1 MGMAAS
7 QARYLALTARKSN
20 VEYEGQQ
27 INQSRTAL
35 ANQSANLFSQMLNM
49 AVPTPPSTAD
59 YTSTQYTFKDGSG
72 NDETLSNYYQ
82 LGTSDSD
89 YNYVVT
95 TYHDENVYT
104 GSRKKLKEPQVQG
117 TKTDHY
123 NYDAAS
129 LDQNKSTSV
138 SKAWKNTDGT
148 YGMETTDGTTTIYNA
163 VTAAQDA
170 QVRALNAGNGVYQEI
185 GATPAKPTVN
195 TTDATVKAGFTAV
208 KSTDKDAVAQIKS
221 LYGVTTVAD
230 DAYYSNGSGGYIVA
244 ADYTT
249 PNATADLTEGQGVAG
264 TNPAAPS
271 YYTDGTTYVAK
282 SDLDTAVT
290 TYNSNVANG
299 TKNTNT
305 INEIKPENDATYSNY
320 TAVGNS
326 ALTELNASDLA
337 DEDTKTEIDQ
347 IIKDMKTA
355 KNGDTTSAENL
366 AACFTTDASGNT
378 TYTGGI
384 YKFVM
389 GGTTYYTTQKDLAS
403 SSSSALAPN
412 NIDNQQSPLSYYSA
426 SNVSQKVEDTQK
438 ALLETDSSGRFK
450 SVKLADDSVTYS
462 LSSTT
467 TTNEAAYNDAMNS
480 YYYNKSTYEKSVS
493 DINAKTEIIQ
503 TQDKTLE
510 LRLEQL
516 NTEQSALQNEMEA
529 VKKVVDKHVELGFK
543 TFGG

>member
-7 QARYLALTARKSN
+7 QARYLALSARKSN

-35 ANQSANLFSQMLNM
+35 ANQSANLFSQMLDM
-49 AVPTPPSTAD
+49 KVPTPPSTAD

-72 NDETLSNYYQ
+72 NAETLSNYYQ
-82 LGTSDSD
+82 LGTSDQD

-95 TYHDENVYT
+95 TYHDESVYT
-104 GSRKKLKEPQVQG
+104 GSRKKLKDPQVQG

-123 NYDAAS
+123 AYDPAS
-129 LDQNKSTSV
+129 LDENKSTSV
-138 SKAWKNTDGT
+138 SKAWTNTDGT
-148 YGMETTDGTTTIYNA
+148 YGMESTAGDTTIFRAATNA
-163 VTAAQDA
+163 ELA
-170 QVRALNAGNGVYQEI
+170 QVKALNLGNGV
-185 GATPAKPTVN
+185 ADSTSTVDL
-195 TTDATVKAGFTAV
+195 TDAAVKAGFTSV
-208 KSTDKDAVAQIKS
+208 KAADTSTVDQIAKLYGLTAAQKAAVAD
-221 LYGVTTVAD
+221 GD
-230 DAYYSNGSGGYIVA
+230 YYSDGKGGFITSA
-244 ADYTT
+244 LYT
-249 PNATADLTEGQGVAG
+249 ASAAG
-264 TNPAAPS
+264 TAVTQPKGLDVGTQT
-271 YYTDGTTYVAK
+271 YYTDGKTFVTK
-282 SDLDTAVT
+282 TDLDSAVS
-290 TYNSNVANG
+290 TYDANVANG
-299 TKNTNT
+299 TRNPNT
-305 INEIKPENDATYSNY
+305 IDELTPDNNATYANY

-326 ALTELNASDLA
+326 ALTELTAGDLA
-337 DEDTKTEIDQ
+337 DADTKTEIDQ

-384 YKFVM
+384 YKFTM

-403 SSSSALAPN
+403 SASSALAPN
-412 NIDNQQSPLSYYSA
+412 NIDNQQSSLSYYSA
-426 SNVSQKVEDTQK
+426 SNITQKVEDTQK
-438 ALLETDSSGRFK
+438 ALLETDSSGRFT
-450 SVKLADDSVTYS
+450 SVKLADDSATYS
-462 LSSTT
+462 LSATT
-467 TTNEAAYNDAMNS
+467 TTNEAAYNDAMNG
-480 YYYNKSTYEKSVS
+480 YYFDKATYEKSVS